1 MIAALAVVA
10 GLAAAIATAASFSR
24 DWRLALLAH
33 FRPHLAATC
42 GVLALIATAVDLP
55 FGPKLALMALLI
67 VCAAVHVREIVRST
81 PIGAPVAGTA
91 RLRIAALNVLRT
103 NTDTQR
109 VIDWVRREKV
119 DVFVAS
125 EAVRGWTTALAA
137 LQDELPHVAGHRWGD
152 VLIFSRHEF
161 AGEPRHLFPNVGY
174 GVAVEIAGLTLVG
187 VHTASPEDLNHSRA
201 CDELIGQVGAFV
213 KERTGPVAVVGDFNA
228 TPWSA
233 PVRELLAGTGLAF
246 GPGARLGSFPAEWG
260 GVKAPA
266 WLGIPIDLVLAG
278 GGARVAERRHGPRVG
293 SDHWPVIAEIR
304 FSGPP

>member
-24 DWRLALLAH
+24 YWRLALLAH

-67 VCAAVHVREIVRST
+67 ACAAVHVREIVRST

-201 CDELIGQVGAFV
+201 CDE
-213 KERTGPVAVVGDFNA
+213 
-228 TPWSA
+228 
-233 PVRELLAGTGLAF
+233 
-246 GPGARLGSFPAEWG
+246 
-260 GVKAPA
+260 
-266 WLGIPIDLVLAG
+266 
-278 GGARVAERRHGPRVG
+278 
-293 SDHWPVIAEIR
+293 
-304 FSGPP
+304 